1 MAKHSYD
8 CAGMATK
15 YGVLCS
21 DGRTIM
27 PGAFKD
33 QDGTEVPV
41 VWMHQHNSI
50 DNVLGHALLKSC
62 LEGLRA
68 YVTFNDTEKGQMAK
82 TVVKNRDINSFSIW
96 ADNLRYSGDRS
107 RGHVSHGIIREL
119 SLVLAGANPGA
130 HIEEIMAHGV
140 EETDTGVIYSDL
152 DSIDYDSG
160 EFEDALEHSAD
171 EKEDSKM
178 AEENK
183 PANNETASKSEKTV
197 KDVVDSMTEEQKN
210 VMYALIGA
218 AIDSE
223 SKDLEETNKEEPEMI
238 KHNVFDQNGQ
248 TQTEDVLS
256 HDAMATIID
265 DAKKGRLTLK
275 EATEDYLEHSA
286 GDYGIKDIG
295 KLFPEYHELNTPP
308 KFIDRDQTAVGI
320 IMAGVKHVPFSRVK
334 TSFADITA
342 DEARA
347 RGYTKGKKK
356 IEEVFTLLKR
366 TTDPQTVYKKQ
377 KFDRDDIIDITDFDV
392 VAWVKG
398 EMRGKLNEEIARA
411 IMVGDGRSPADDS
424 KISTEHIRPIWTD
437 DKLFT
442 INRQIEK
449 GSSDADLVNNIM
461 DDAIRARKEYRGSGN
476 PAFFTTED
484 VLAEMLLLKD
494 KNGRRIYK
502 SVEELA
508 TAMRV
513 SRIVTSPLFENQK
526 REVEHSETQK
536 KDVYTLQGII
546 VNLADYTVGA
556 DKGGAVALFDDFDID
571 YNQYK
576 YLIETRC
583 SGALTVPKSAIVFE
597 TMETVS
603 TQAETN
609 GHSVAA

>member
-62 LEGLRA
+62 PEGLRA
-68 YVTFNDTEKGQMAK
+68 YVRFNDTEKGRMAK
-82 TVVKNRDINSFSIW
+82 TVVKNHDINSFSIW
-96 ADNLRYSGDRS
+96 ADGLRYSGDRS

-160 EFEDALEHSAD
+160 EFEDALEHSTD
-171 EKEDSKM
+171 KKEDSKM

-183 PANNETASKSEKTV
+183 PANKETASKSEKTV

-256 HDAMATIID
+256 HDAMATIFN
-265 DAKKGRLTLK
+265 DAQKGRLTLK
-275 EATEDYLEHSA
+275 EATEDYLSHAE

-295 KLFPEYHELNTPP
+295 TLFPGYHELNKPP
-308 KFIDRDQTAVGI
+308 KFIDRDQTAVAV
-320 IMAGVKHVPFSRVK
+320 IMNGVKHVPFSRVK
-334 TSFADITA
+334 TTFADITA

-392 VAWVKG
+392 VSWVKV
-398 EMRGKLNEEIARA
+398 EMRGKLDEELARA
-411 IMVGDGRSPADDS
+411 IMVGDGRSSVDDS
-424 KISTEHIRPIWTD
+424 KISESHIRPIWKD
-437 DKLFT
+437 DDLFAIKRVVEEGT
-442 INRQIEK
+442 
-449 GSSDADLVNNIM
+449 GASDLVNNIL

-494 KNGRRIYK
+494 KNGRRIFK

-513 SRIVTSPLFENQK
+513 SRIVTSPLLENQT
-526 REVEHSETQK
+526 RETDPTGGNK
-536 KDVYTLQGII
+536 NVYTLQGIM
-546 VNLADYTVGA
+546 VNLSDYTVGA
-556 DKGGAVALFDDFDID
+556 NKGGAVSLFDDFDID

-597 TMETVS
+597 TKKT
-603 TQAETN
+603 T
-609 GHSVAA
+609 AA

>member
-62 LEGLRA
+62 PEGLRA

-96 ADNLRYSGDRS
+96 ADGLRYSGDRS

-152 DSIDYDSG
+152 DSIDYNSG
-160 EFEDALEHSAD
+160 EFDDTLEHSAD
-171 EKEDSKM
+171 KKEDSKM

-183 PANNETASKSEKTV
+183 PTNKETASKSEKTV

-223 SKDLEETNKEEPEMI
+223 STDLEETNKEEPEMI

-256 HDAMATIID
+256 HDAMATIFN
-265 DAKKGRLTLK
+265 DAQKGRLTLK
-275 EATEDYLEHSA
+275 EATEDYLSHAE

-295 KLFPEYHELNTPP
+295 TLFPEYHELNKPP
-308 KFIDRDQTAVGI
+308 KFIDRDQTAVAV
-320 IMAGVKHVPFSRVK
+320 IMNGVKHVPFSRVK
-334 TSFADITA
+334 TTFADITA

-392 VAWVKG
+392 VSWVKV
-398 EMRGKLNEEIARA
+398 EMRGKLDEELARA
-411 IMVGDGRSPADDS
+411 IMVGDGRSSVDDS
-424 KISTEHIRPIWTD
+424 KISESHIRPIWKD
-437 DKLFT
+437 DDMFAIKRVVEEGT
-442 INRQIEK
+442 
-449 GSSDADLVNNIM
+449 GASDLVNNIL

-494 KNGRRIYK
+494 KNGRRIFK

-513 SRIVTSPLFENQK
+513 SRIVTSPLLENQT
-526 REVEHSETQK
+526 RETDPTGGN
-536 KDVYTLQGII
+536 KDVYTLQGIM
-546 VNLADYTVGA
+546 VNLSDYTVGA
-556 DKGGAVALFDDFDID
+556 DKGGAVSLFDDFDID

-597 TMETVS
+597 TKKT
-603 TQAETN
+603 T
-609 GHSVAA
+609 AA

>member
-1 MAKHSYD
+1 MAKHNYD

-15 YGVLCS
+15 YGVLCG

-27 PGAFKD
+27 PGAFKE

-41 VWMHQHNSI
+41 VWMHQHNDI
-50 DNVLGHALLKSC
+50 ENVLGHALLRSC
-62 LEGLRA
+62 PEGMRA
-68 YVTFNDTEKGQMAK
+68 YVTFNDTDRGQKAK
-82 TVVKNRDINSFSIW
+82 SIVKSKDITSFSIW
-96 ADNLRYSGDRS
+96 ADGLRYSGDRS
-107 RGHVSHGIIREL
+107 RGNVAHGIIREL
-119 SLVLAGANPGA
+119 SLVLAGANPEA
-130 HIEEIMAHGV
+130 HIEEVIAHGSD
-140 EETDTGVIYSDL
+140 ESDIGVIYN
-152 DSIDYDSG
+152 DSGSIEYDSG
-160 EFEDALEHSAD
+160 EFDDVIEHST
-171 EKEDSKM
+171 EKEEEPKM
-178 AEENK
+178 AEDKK
-183 PANNETASKSEKTV
+183 PNETKETSSAKEKTV

-218 AIDSE
+218 AIDS
-223 SKDLEETNKEEPEMI
+223 KDEEDDNNNPNKEEPEMI

-256 HDAMATIID
+256 HDAMATIFN
-265 DAKKGRLTLK
+265 DAQKGRLTLK
-275 EATEDYLEHSA
+275 EATEDYLSHAE

-295 KLFPEYHELNTPP
+295 TLFPEYHELNKPP
-308 KFIDRDQTAVGI
+308 KFIDRDQTAVAV
-320 IMAGVKHVPFSRVK
+320 IMNGVKHVPFSRVK

-366 TTDPQTVYKKQ
+366 TTDPQTIYKKQ
-377 KFDRDDIIDITDFDV
+377 KFDRDDIIDITDFEV
-392 VAWVKG
+392 VSWVKG
-398 EMRGKLNEEIARA
+398 EMRGKLEEELARA
-411 IMVGDGRSPADDS
+411 IMVGDGRSSADDS
-424 KISTEHIRPIWTD
+424 KISESHIRPIWKD
-437 DKLFT
+437 DDLFAIKRVVEEGT
-442 INRQIEK
+442 
-449 GSSDADLVNNIM
+449 GASDLVNNIL

-494 KNGRRIYK
+494 KNGRRIFK

-513 SRIVTSPLFENQK
+513 SRIVTSPLLENQT
-526 REVEHSETQK
+526 RETDPTGGN
-536 KDVYTLQGII
+536 KDVYTLQGIM
-546 VNLADYTVGA
+546 VNLSDYTVGA
-556 DKGGAVALFDDFDID
+556 DKGGAVSLFDDFDID

-597 TMETVS
+597 TKKT
-603 TQAETN
+603 T
-609 GHSVAA
+609 AA

>member
-62 LEGLRA
+62 PEGLRA

-82 TVVKNRDINSFSIW
+82 TVVKNHDINSFSIW
-96 ADNLRYSGDRS
+96 ADGLRYSGDRS

-152 DSIDYDSG
+152 DSIDYNSG
-160 EFEDALEHSAD
+160 EFDDTLEHSAD
-171 EKEDSKM
+171 KKEDSKM

-183 PANNETASKSEKTV
+183 PTNKETASKSEKTV

-223 SKDLEETNKEEPEMI
+223 STDLEETNKEEPEMI

-256 HDAMATIID
+256 HDAMATIFN
-265 DAKKGRLTLK
+265 DAQKGRLTLK
-275 EATEDYLEHSA
+275 EATEDYLSHA
-286 GDYGIKDIG
+286 DGDYGIKDIG
-295 KLFPEYHELNTPP
+295 TLFPEYHELNKSP
-308 KFIDRDQTAVGI
+308 KFIDRDQTAVAV
-320 IMAGVKHVPFSRVK
+320 IMNGVKHVPFSRVK
-334 TSFADITA
+334 TTFADITA

-392 VAWVKG
+392 VSWVKV
-398 EMRGKLNEEIARA
+398 EMRGKLDEELARA
-411 IMVGDGRSPADDS
+411 IMVGDGRSSADDS
-424 KISTEHIRPIWTD
+424 KISESHIRPIWKD
-437 DKLFT
+437 DDLFAIKRVVEEGT
-442 INRQIEK
+442 
-449 GSSDADLVNNIM
+449 GASDLVNNIL

-494 KNGRRIYK
+494 KNGRRIFK

-513 SRIVTSPLFENQK
+513 SRIVTSPLLENQT
-526 REVEHSETQK
+526 RETDPTGGN
-536 KDVYTLQGII
+536 KDVYTLQGIM
-546 VNLADYTVGA
+546 VNLSDYTVGA
-556 DKGGAVALFDDFDID
+556 DKGGAVSLFDDFDID

-597 TMETVS
+597 TKKT
-603 TQAETN
+603 T
-609 GHSVAA
+609 AA

>member
-62 LEGLRA
+62 PEGLRA
-68 YVTFNDTEKGQMAK
+68 YVTFNDTEKGRMAK
-82 TVVKNRDINSFSIW
+82 TVVKNHDINSFSIW
-96 ADNLRYSGDRS
+96 ADGLRYSGDRS
-107 RGHVSHGIIREL
+107 RGHVSHGVIREL

-160 EFEDALEHSAD
+160 EFDDALEHSAD
-171 EKEDSKM
+171 KKEDSKM

-183 PANNETASKSEKTV
+183 PANKETASKSEKTV

-248 TQTEDVLS
+248 TQSEDVLS
-256 HDAMATIID
+256 HDAMATIFN
-265 DAKKGRLTLK
+265 DAQKGRLTLK
-275 EATEDYLEHSA
+275 EATEDYLSHAE

-295 KLFPEYHELNTPP
+295 TLFSEYHELNKPP
-308 KFIDRDQTAVGI
+308 KFIDRDQTAVAV
-320 IMAGVKHVPFSRVK
+320 IMNGVKHVPFSRVK
-334 TSFADITA
+334 TTFADITA

-392 VAWVKG
+392 VGWVKV
-398 EMRGKLNEEIARA
+398 EMRGKLDEELARA
-411 IMVGDGRSPADDS
+411 IMVGDGRSSADDS
-424 KISTEHIRPIWTD
+424 KISESHIRPIWKD
-437 DKLFT
+437 DDLFAIKRVVEEGT
-442 INRQIEK
+442 
-449 GSSDADLVNNIM
+449 GASDLVNNIL

-494 KNGRRIYK
+494 KNGRRIFK

-513 SRIVTSPLFENQK
+513 SRIVTSPLLENQT
-526 REVEHSETQK
+526 RETDPTGGN
-536 KDVYTLQGII
+536 KDVYTLQGIM
-546 VNLADYTVGA
+546 VNLSDYTVGA
-556 DKGGAVALFDDFDID
+556 DKGGAVSLFDDFDID

-597 TMETVS
+597 TKKT
-603 TQAETN
+603 
-609 GHSVAA
+609 AAA

>member
-8 CAGMATK
+8 CSGMATK

-62 LEGLRA
+62 PEGLRA
-68 YVTFNDTEKGQMAK
+68 YVTFNDTEKGRMAK
-82 TVVKNRDINSFSIW
+82 TVVKNHDINSFSIW
-96 ADNLRYSGDRS
+96 ADGLRYSGDRS

-183 PANNETASKSEKTV
+183 PANKETASKSEKTV

-256 HDAMATIID
+256 HDAMATIFN
-265 DAKKGRLTLK
+265 DAQKGRLTLK
-275 EATEDYLEHSA
+275 EATEDYLSHAE

-295 KLFPEYHELNTPP
+295 TLFPEYHELNKPP
-308 KFIDRDQTAVGI
+308 KFIDRDQTAVAV
-320 IMAGVKHVPFSRVK
+320 IMNGVKHVPFSRVK
-334 TSFADITA
+334 TTFADITA

-366 TTDPQTVYKKQ
+366 TTDPQTIYKKQ

-392 VAWVKG
+392 VSWVKA
-398 EMRGKLNEEIARA
+398 EMRGKLDEELARA
-411 IMVGDGRSPADDS
+411 IMVGDGRSSADDS
-424 KISTEHIRPIWTD
+424 KISESHVRPIWKD
-437 DKLFT
+437 DDLFAIKRVVEEGT
-442 INRQIEK
+442 
-449 GSSDADLVNNIM
+449 GASDLVNNIL

-494 KNGRRIYK
+494 KNGRRIFK

-513 SRIVTSPLFENQK
+513 SRIVTSPLLENQT
-526 REVEHSETQK
+526 RETDPTGGN
-536 KDVYTLQGII
+536 KDVYTLQGIM
-546 VNLADYTVGA
+546 VNLSDYTVGA
-556 DKGGAVALFDDFDID
+556 DKGGAVSLFDDFDID

-597 TMETVS
+597 TKKT
-603 TQAETN
+603 T
-609 GHSVAA
+609 AA

>member
-366 TTDPQTVYKKQ
+366 TTDPQAVYKKQ

-502 SVEELA
+502 SVDELA

-603 TQAETN
+603 TT
-609 GHSVAA
+609 VAA

>member
-62 LEGLRA
+62 PEGLRA

-82 TVVKNRDINSFSIW
+82 TVVKNHDINSFSIW
-96 ADNLRYSGDRS
+96 ADGLRYSGDRS

-160 EFEDALEHSAD
+160 EFDDTLEHSAD
-171 EKEDSKM
+171 KKEDSKM

-183 PANNETASKSEKTV
+183 PANKETASKSEKTV

-210 VMYALIGA
+210 VTYALIGA

-223 SKDLEETNKEEPEMI
+223 SNDLEETNKEEPEMI

-256 HDAMATIID
+256 HDAMATIFN
-265 DAKKGRLTLK
+265 DAQKGRLTLK
-275 EATEDYLEHSA
+275 EATEDYLSHAE

-295 KLFPEYHELNTPP
+295 TLFPEYHELNKPP
-308 KFIDRDQTAVGI
+308 KFIDRDQTAVAV
-320 IMAGVKHVPFSRVK
+320 IMNGVKHVPFSRVK
-334 TSFADITA
+334 TTFADITA

-366 TTDPQTVYKKQ
+366 TTDPQTIYKKQ

-392 VAWVKG
+392 VSWVKV
-398 EMRGKLNEEIARA
+398 EMRGKLDEELARA
-411 IMVGDGRSPADDS
+411 IMVGDGRSSVDDS
-424 KISTEHIRPIWTD
+424 KISESHIRPIWKD
-437 DKLFT
+437 DDLFAIKRVVEEGT
-442 INRQIEK
+442 
-449 GSSDADLVNNIM
+449 GASDLVNNIL

-494 KNGRRIYK
+494 KNGRRIFK

-513 SRIVTSPLFENQK
+513 SRIVTSPLLENQT
-526 REVEHSETQK
+526 RETDPTGGN
-536 KDVYTLQGII
+536 KDVYTLQGIM
-546 VNLADYTVGA
+546 VNLSDYTVGA
-556 DKGGAVALFDDFDID
+556 DKGGAVSLFDDFDID

-597 TMETVS
+597 TKKT
-603 TQAETN
+603 T
-609 GHSVAA
+609 AA

>member
-62 LEGLRA
+62 PEGLRA

-82 TVVKNRDINSFSIW
+82 TVVKNHDINSFSIW
-96 ADNLRYSGDRS
+96 ADGLRYSGDRS

-140 EETDTGVIYSDL
+140 EETDTGVIYSDI

-160 EFEDALEHSAD
+160 EFDDTLEHSAD
-171 EKEDSKM
+171 KKEDSKM

-183 PANNETASKSEKTV
+183 PANKETASKSEKTV

-223 SKDLEETNKEEPEMI
+223 SNDLEETNKEEPEMI

-256 HDAMATIID
+256 HDAMATIFN
-265 DAKKGRLTLK
+265 DAQKGRLTLK
-275 EATEDYLEHSA
+275 EATEDYLSHAE

-295 KLFPEYHELNTPP
+295 TLFPEYHELNKPP
-308 KFIDRDQTAVGI
+308 KFIDRDQTAVAV
-320 IMAGVKHVPFSRVK
+320 IMNGVKHVPFSRVK
-334 TSFADITA
+334 TTFADITA

-366 TTDPQTVYKKQ
+366 TTDPQTIYKKQ

-392 VAWVKG
+392 VSWVKV
-398 EMRGKLNEEIARA
+398 EMRGKLDEELARA
-411 IMVGDGRSPADDS
+411 IMVGDGRSSVDDS
-424 KISTEHIRPIWTD
+424 KISESHIRPIWKD
-437 DKLFT
+437 DDLFAIKRVVEEGT
-442 INRQIEK
+442 
-449 GSSDADLVNNIM
+449 GASDLVNNIL

-494 KNGRRIYK
+494 KNGRRIFK

-513 SRIVTSPLFENQK
+513 SRIVTSPLLENQT
-526 REVEHSETQK
+526 RETDPTGGN
-536 KDVYTLQGII
+536 KDVYTLQGIM
-546 VNLADYTVGA
+546 VNLSDYTVGA
-556 DKGGAVALFDDFDID
+556 DKGGALSLFDDFDID

-597 TMETVS
+597 TKKT
-603 TQAETN
+603 T
-609 GHSVAA
+609 AA

>member
-8 CAGMATK
+8 CSGMATK

-62 LEGLRA
+62 PEGLRA
-68 YVTFNDTEKGQMAK
+68 YVTFNDTEKGRMAK
-82 TVVKNRDINSFSIW
+82 TVVKNHDINSFSIW
-96 ADNLRYSGDRS
+96 ADGLRYSGDRS

-160 EFEDALEHSAD
+160 EFEDALEHSTD
-171 EKEDSKM
+171 KKEDFKM

-183 PANNETASKSEKTV
+183 PANKETASKSEKTV

-256 HDAMATIID
+256 HDAMATIFN
-265 DAKKGRLTLK
+265 DAQKGRLTLK
-275 EATEDYLEHSA
+275 EATEDYLSHAE

-295 KLFPEYHELNTPP
+295 TLFPEYHELNKPP
-308 KFIDRDQTAVGI
+308 KFIDRDQTAVAV
-320 IMAGVKHVPFSRVK
+320 IMNGVKHVPFSRVK
-334 TSFADITA
+334 TTFADITA

-366 TTDPQTVYKKQ
+366 TTDSQTVFKKQ

-398 EMRGKLNEEIARA
+398 EMRGKLDEELARA
-411 IMVGDGRSPADDS
+411 IMVGDGRSSADDS
-424 KISTEHIRPIWTD
+424 KISESHIRPIWKD
-437 DKLFT
+437 DDLFT
-442 INRQIEK
+442 IKRVVEE
-449 GSSDADLVNNIM
+449 GTSVFDLINNIL

-494 KNGRRIYK
+494 KNGRRIFK

-513 SRIVTSPLFENQK
+513 SRIVTSPLLENQT
-526 REVEHSETQK
+526 RETDPTGGN
-536 KDVYTLQGII
+536 KDVYTLQGIM
-546 VNLADYTVGA
+546 VNLSDYTVGA
-556 DKGGAVALFDDFDID
+556 DKGGAVSLFDDFDID

-597 TMETVS
+597 TKKT
-603 TQAETN
+603 T
-609 GHSVAA
+609 AA

>member
-62 LEGLRA
+62 PEGLRA

-82 TVVKNRDINSFSIW
+82 TVVKNHDINSFSIW
-96 ADNLRYSGDRS
+96 ADGLRYSGDRS

-152 DSIDYDSG
+152 DSIDYNSG
-160 EFEDALEHSAD
+160 EFDDALEHSAD
-171 EKEDSKM
+171 KKEDSKM

-183 PANNETASKSEKTV
+183 PANKETASKSEKTV

-223 SKDLEETNKEEPEMI
+223 SEDLDETNKEEPEMI

-256 HDAMATIID
+256 HDAMATIFN
-265 DAKKGRLTLK
+265 DAQKGRLTLK
-275 EATEDYLEHSA
+275 EATEDYLSHAE

-295 KLFPEYHELNTPP
+295 TLFPEYHELNKPP
-308 KFIDRDQTAVGI
+308 KFIDRDQTAVAV
-320 IMAGVKHVPFSRVK
+320 IMNGVKHVPFSRVK
-334 TSFADITA
+334 TTFADITA

-366 TTDPQTVYKKQ
+366 TTDPQTIYKKQ
-377 KFDRDDIIDITDFDV
+377 KFDRDDTIDITDFDV
-392 VAWVKG
+392 VSWVKV
-398 EMRGKLNEEIARA
+398 EMRGKLDEELSRA
-411 IMVGDGRSPADDS
+411 IMVGDGRSSADDS
-424 KISTEHIRPIWTD
+424 KISESHIRPIWKD
-437 DKLFT
+437 DDLFT
-442 INRQIEK
+442 IKRVVEE
-449 GSSDADLVNNIM
+449 GTGASDLVNNIL

-494 KNGRRIYK
+494 KNGRRIFK

-513 SRIVTSPLFENQK
+513 SRIVTSPLLENQT
-526 REVEHSETQK
+526 RETDPTGGN
-536 KDVYTLQGII
+536 KDVYTLQGIM
-546 VNLADYTVGA
+546 VNLSDYTVGA
-556 DKGGAVALFDDFDID
+556 DKGGAVSLFDDFDID

-597 TMETVS
+597 TKKT
-603 TQAETN
+603 T
-609 GHSVAA
+609 AA

>member
-1 MAKHSYD
+1 
-8 CAGMATK
+8 MATK

-62 LEGLRA
+62 PEGLRA
-68 YVTFNDTEKGQMAK
+68 YVTFNDTEKGRMAK
-82 TVVKNRDINSFSIW
+82 TVVKNHDINSFSIW
-96 ADNLRYSGDRS
+96 ADGLRYSGDRS

-183 PANNETASKSEKTV
+183 PANKETASKSEKTV

-256 HDAMATIID
+256 HDAMATIFN
-265 DAKKGRLTLK
+265 DAQKGRLTLK
-275 EATEDYLEHSA
+275 EATEDYLSHAE

-295 KLFPEYHELNTPP
+295 TLFPEYHELNKPP
-308 KFIDRDQTAVGI
+308 KFIDRDQTAVAV
-320 IMAGVKHVPFSRVK
+320 IMNGVKHVPFSRVK
-334 TSFADITA
+334 TTFADITA

-366 TTDPQTVYKKQ
+366 TTDPQTIYKKQ

-392 VAWVKG
+392 VSWVKA
-398 EMRGKLNEEIARA
+398 EMRGKLDEELARA
-411 IMVGDGRSPADDS
+411 IMVGDGRSSADDS
-424 KISTEHIRPIWTD
+424 KISESHVRPIWKD
-437 DKLFT
+437 DDLFAIKRVVEEGT
-442 INRQIEK
+442 
-449 GSSDADLVNNIM
+449 GASDLVNNIL

-494 KNGRRIYK
+494 KNGRRIFK

-513 SRIVTSPLFENQK
+513 SRIVTSPLLENQT
-526 REVEHSETQK
+526 RETDPTGGN
-536 KDVYTLQGII
+536 KDVYTLQGIM
-546 VNLADYTVGA
+546 VNLSDYTVGA
-556 DKGGAVALFDDFDID
+556 DKGGAVSLFDDFDID

-597 TMETVS
+597 TKKT
-603 TQAETN
+603 T
-609 GHSVAA
+609 AA

>member
-62 LEGLRA
+62 PEGLRA

-82 TVVKNRDINSFSIW
+82 TVVKNHDINSFSIW
-96 ADNLRYSGDRS
+96 ADGLRYSGDRS

-160 EFEDALEHSAD
+160 EFDDTLEHSAD
-171 EKEDSKM
+171 KKEDSKM

-183 PANNETASKSEKTV
+183 PANKETASKSEKTV

-223 SKDLEETNKEEPEMI
+223 SNDLEETNKEEPEMI

-256 HDAMATIID
+256 HDAMATIFN
-265 DAKKGRLTLK
+265 DAQKGRLTLK
-275 EATEDYLEHSA
+275 EATEDYLSHA
-286 GDYGIKDIG
+286 DGDYGIKDIG
-295 KLFPEYHELNTPP
+295 TLFPEYHELNKPP
-308 KFIDRDQTAVGI
+308 KFIDRDQTAVAV
-320 IMAGVKHVPFSRVK
+320 IMNGVKHVPFSRVK
-334 TSFADITA
+334 TTFADITA

-366 TTDPQTVYKKQ
+366 TTDPQTVFKKQ

-398 EMRGKLNEEIARA
+398 EMRGKLDEELARA
-411 IMVGDGRSPADDS
+411 IMVGDGRSSADDS
-424 KISTEHIRPIWTD
+424 KISESHIRPIWKD
-437 DKLFT
+437 DDLFT
-442 INRQIEK
+442 IKRVVEE
-449 GSSDADLVNNIM
+449 GTSVFDLINNIL

-494 KNGRRIYK
+494 KNGRRIFK

-513 SRIVTSPLFENQK
+513 SRIVTSPLLENQT
-526 REVEHSETQK
+526 RETDPTSGN
-536 KDVYTLQGII
+536 KDVYTLQGIM
-546 VNLADYTVGA
+546 VNLSDYTVGA
-556 DKGGAVALFDDFDID
+556 DKGGAVSLFDDFDID

-597 TMETVS
+597 TKKT
-603 TQAETN
+603 T
-609 GHSVAA
+609 AA

>member
-62 LEGLRA
+62 PEGLRA

-82 TVVKNRDINSFSIW
+82 TVVKNHDINSFSIW
-96 ADNLRYSGDRS
+96 ADGLRYSGDRS

-160 EFEDALEHSAD
+160 EFDDTLEHSAD
-171 EKEDSKM
+171 KKEDSKM

-183 PANNETASKSEKTV
+183 PANKETASKSEKTV

-223 SKDLEETNKEEPEMI
+223 SNDLEETNKEEPEMI
-238 KHNVFDQNGQ
+238 KHNVFDQNGR

-256 HDAMATIID
+256 HDAMATIFN
-265 DAKKGRLTLK
+265 DAQKGRLTLK
-275 EATEDYLEHSA
+275 EATEDYLSHAE

-295 KLFPEYHELNTPP
+295 TLFPEYHELNKPP
-308 KFIDRDQTAVGI
+308 KFIDRDQTAVAV
-320 IMAGVKHVPFSRVK
+320 IMNGVKHVPFSRVK
-334 TSFADITA
+334 TTFADITA

-366 TTDPQTVYKKQ
+366 TTDPQTIYKKQ

-392 VAWVKG
+392 VSWVKV
-398 EMRGKLNEEIARA
+398 EMRGKLDEELARA
-411 IMVGDGRSPADDS
+411 IMVGDGRSSVDDS
-424 KISTEHIRPIWTD
+424 KISESHIRPIWKD
-437 DKLFT
+437 DDLFAIKRVVEEGT
-442 INRQIEK
+442 
-449 GSSDADLVNNIM
+449 GASDLVNNIL

-494 KNGRRIYK
+494 KNGRRIFK

-513 SRIVTSPLFENQK
+513 SRIVTSPLLENQT
-526 REVEHSETQK
+526 RETDPTGGN
-536 KDVYTLQGII
+536 KDVYTLQGIM
-546 VNLADYTVGA
+546 VNLSDYTVGA
-556 DKGGAVALFDDFDID
+556 DKGGAVSLFDDFDID

-597 TMETVS
+597 TKKT
-603 TQAETN
+603 T
-609 GHSVAA
+609 AA

>member
-377 KFDRDDIIDITDFDV
+377 KFDRDDITDITDFDV

-502 SVEELA
+502 SVDELA

-603 TQAETN
+603 TT
-609 GHSVAA
+609 VAA

>member
-8 CAGMATK
+8 CSGMATK

-62 LEGLRA
+62 PEGLRA
-68 YVTFNDTEKGQMAK
+68 YVTFNDTEKGRMAK
-82 TVVKNRDINSFSIW
+82 TVVKNHDINSFSIW
-96 ADNLRYSGDRS
+96 ADGLRYSGDRS

-171 EKEDSKM
+171 KKEDFKM

-183 PANNETASKSEKTV
+183 PANKETASKSEKTV

-256 HDAMATIID
+256 HDAMATIFN
-265 DAKKGRLTLK
+265 DAQKGRLTLK
-275 EATEDYLEHSA
+275 EATEDYLSHAE

-295 KLFPEYHELNTPP
+295 TLFPEYHELNKPP
-308 KFIDRDQTAVGI
+308 KFIDRDQTAVAV
-320 IMAGVKHVPFSRVK
+320 IMNGVKHVPFSRVK
-334 TSFADITA
+334 TTFADITA

-392 VAWVKG
+392 VSWVKV
-398 EMRGKLNEEIARA
+398 EMRGKLDEELARA
-411 IMVGDGRSPADDS
+411 IMVGDGRSSVDDS
-424 KISTEHIRPIWTD
+424 KISESHIRPIWKD
-437 DKLFT
+437 DDLFAIKRVVEEGT
-442 INRQIEK
+442 
-449 GSSDADLVNNIM
+449 GASDLVNNIL

-476 PAFFTTED
+476 PAFFTIED

-494 KNGRRIYK
+494 KNGRRIFK

-513 SRIVTSPLFENQK
+513 SRIVTSPLLENQT
-526 REVEHSETQK
+526 RETDPTGGN
-536 KDVYTLQGII
+536 KDVYTLQGIM
-546 VNLADYTVGA
+546 VNLSDYTVGA
-556 DKGGAVALFDDFDID
+556 DKGGAVSLFDDFDID

-597 TMETVS
+597 TKKT
-603 TQAETN
+603 T
-609 GHSVAA
+609 AA

>member
-130 HIEEIMAHGV
+130 HIEEIMAHGA

-256 HDAMATIID
+256 HDAMATILD

-295 KLFPEYHELNTPP
+295 KLFPEHHELNTPP

-502 SVEELA
+502 SVDELA

-603 TQAETN
+603 TA
-609 GHSVAA
+609 VAA

>member
-62 LEGLRA
+62 PEGLRA

-96 ADNLRYSGDRS
+96 ADGLRYSGDRS

-183 PANNETASKSEKTV
+183 PANKETASKSEKTV

-256 HDAMATIID
+256 HDAMATIFN
-265 DAKKGRLTLK
+265 DAQKGRLTLK
-275 EATEDYLEHSA
+275 EATEDYLSHAE

-295 KLFPEYHELNTPP
+295 TLFPEYHELNKPP
-308 KFIDRDQTAVGI
+308 KFIDRDQTAVAV
-320 IMAGVKHVPFSRVK
+320 IMNGVKHVPFSRVK
-334 TSFADITA
+334 TTFADITA

-392 VAWVKG
+392 VSWVKV
-398 EMRGKLNEEIARA
+398 EMRGKLDEELARA
-411 IMVGDGRSPADDS
+411 IMVGDGRSSADDS
-424 KISTEHIRPIWTD
+424 KISESHIRPIWKD
-437 DKLFT
+437 DDLFAIKRVVEEGT
-442 INRQIEK
+442 
-449 GSSDADLVNNIM
+449 GASDLVNNIL

-494 KNGRRIYK
+494 KNGRRIFK

-513 SRIVTSPLFENQK
+513 SRIVTSPLLENQT
-526 REVEHSETQK
+526 RETDPTGGN
-536 KDVYTLQGII
+536 KDVYTLQGIM
-546 VNLADYTVGA
+546 VNLSDYTVGA
-556 DKGGAVALFDDFDID
+556 DKGGAVSLFDDFDID

-597 TMETVS
+597 TKKT
-603 TQAETN
+603 T
-609 GHSVAA
+609 AA

>member
-62 LEGLRA
+62 PEGLRA

-96 ADNLRYSGDRS
+96 ADGLRYSGDRS

-160 EFEDALEHSAD
+160 EFEDALEHSVD

-183 PANNETASKSEKTV
+183 PANKETASKSEKTV

-256 HDAMATIID
+256 HDAMATIFN
-265 DAKKGRLTLK
+265 DAQKGRLTLK
-275 EATEDYLEHSA
+275 EATEDYLSHAE

-295 KLFPEYHELNTPP
+295 TLFPEYHELNKPP
-308 KFIDRDQTAVGI
+308 KFIDRDQTAVAV
-320 IMAGVKHVPFSRVK
+320 IMNGVKHVPFSRVK
-334 TSFADITA
+334 TTFADITA

-392 VAWVKG
+392 VSWVKV
-398 EMRGKLNEEIARA
+398 EMRGKLDEELARA
-411 IMVGDGRSPADDS
+411 IMVGDGRSSVDDS
-424 KISTEHIRPIWTD
+424 KISESHVRPIWKD
-437 DKLFT
+437 DDLFAIKRVVEEGT
-442 INRQIEK
+442 
-449 GSSDADLVNNIM
+449 GASDLVNNIL

-494 KNGRRIYK
+494 KNGRRIFK

-513 SRIVTSPLFENQK
+513 SRIVTSPLLENQT
-526 REVEHSETQK
+526 RETDPTGGN
-536 KDVYTLQGII
+536 KDVYTLQGIM
-546 VNLADYTVGA
+546 VNLSDYTVGA
-556 DKGGAVALFDDFDID
+556 DKGGAVSLFDDFDID

-597 TMETVS
+597 TKKT
-603 TQAETN
+603 T
-609 GHSVAA
+609 AA

>member
-62 LEGLRA
+62 PEGLRA

-82 TVVKNRDINSFSIW
+82 TVVKNHDINSFSIW
-96 ADNLRYSGDRS
+96 ADGLRYSGDRS

-140 EETDTGVIYSDL
+140 EETDTWVIYSDL

-160 EFEDALEHSAD
+160 EFEDALEHSTD
-171 EKEDSKM
+171 KKEDSKM

-183 PANNETASKSEKTV
+183 PANKETASKSEKTV

-256 HDAMATIID
+256 HDAMATIFN
-265 DAKKGRLTLK
+265 DAQKGRLTLK
-275 EATEDYLEHSA
+275 EATEDYLSHAE

-295 KLFPEYHELNTPP
+295 TLFPEYHELNKPP
-308 KFIDRDQTAVGI
+308 KFIDRDQTAVAV
-320 IMAGVKHVPFSRVK
+320 IMNGVKHVPFSRVK
-334 TSFADITA
+334 TTFADITA

-392 VAWVKG
+392 VSWVKV
-398 EMRGKLNEEIARA
+398 EMRGKLDEELARA
-411 IMVGDGRSPADDS
+411 IMVGDGRSSVDDS
-424 KISTEHIRPIWTD
+424 KISESHIRPIWKD
-437 DKLFT
+437 DDLFAIKRVVEEGT
-442 INRQIEK
+442 
-449 GSSDADLVNNIM
+449 GASDLVNNIL

-494 KNGRRIYK
+494 KNGRRIFK

-513 SRIVTSPLFENQK
+513 SRIVTSPLLENQT
-526 REVEHSETQK
+526 RETDPTGGN
-536 KDVYTLQGII
+536 KDVYTLQGIM
-546 VNLADYTVGA
+546 VNLSDYTVGA
-556 DKGGAVALFDDFDID
+556 DKGGAVSLFDDFDID

-597 TMETVS
+597 TKKT
-603 TQAETN
+603 T
-609 GHSVAA
+609 AA

>member
-502 SVEELA
+502 SVDELA

-603 TQAETN
+603 TT
-609 GHSVAA
+609 VAA

>member
-62 LEGLRA
+62 PEGLRA

-82 TVVKNRDINSFSIW
+82 TVVKNHDINSFSIW
-96 ADNLRYSGDRS
+96 ADGLRYSGDRS

-152 DSIDYDSG
+152 NSIDYNGG
-160 EFEDALEHSAD
+160 EFEDTLEHSAD
-171 EKEDSKM
+171 KKEDSKM

-183 PANNETASKSEKTV
+183 PINKETTSKTNKTV

-210 VMYALIGA
+210 VMYALIA
-218 AIDSE
+218 AANDSE
-223 SKDLEETNKEEPEMI
+223 SKDPEETNKEEPEMIKRKPEMI

-256 HDAMATIID
+256 HDAMATIFN
-265 DAKKGRLTLK
+265 DAQKGRLTLK
-275 EATEDYLEHSA
+275 EATEDYLSHA
-286 GDYGIKDIG
+286 DGDYGIKDIG
-295 KLFPEYHELNTPP
+295 TLFPEYHELNKPP
-308 KFIDRDQTAVGI
+308 KFIDRDQTAVAV
-320 IMAGVKHVPFSRVK
+320 IMNGVKHVPFSRVK
-334 TSFADITA
+334 TTFADITA

-347 RGYTKGKKK
+347 RGYAKGKKK

-366 TTDPQTVYKKQ
+366 TTDPQTVFKKQ

-398 EMRGKLNEEIARA
+398 EMRGKLNEELARA
-411 IMVGDGRSPADDS
+411 IMVGDGRSSADDS
-424 KISTEHIRPIWTD
+424 KISESHIRPIWKD
-437 DKLFT
+437 DDLFT
-442 INRQIEK
+442 IKRVVEE
-449 GSSDADLVNNIM
+449 GTSVFDLINNIL

-494 KNGRRIYK
+494 KNGRRIFK

-513 SRIVTSPLFENQK
+513 SRIVTSPLLENQT
-526 REVEHSETQK
+526 RETDPTGGN
-536 KDVYTLQGII
+536 KDVYTLQGIM
-546 VNLADYTVGA
+546 VNLSDYTVGA
-556 DKGGAVALFDDFDID
+556 DKGGAVSLFDDFDID

-597 TMETVS
+597 TKKT
-603 TQAETN
+603 T
-609 GHSVAA
+609 AA

>member
-62 LEGLRA
+62 PEGLRA

-82 TVVKNRDINSFSIW
+82 TVVKNHDINSFSIW
-96 ADNLRYSGDRS
+96 ADGLRYSGDRS

-160 EFEDALEHSAD
+160 EFDDTLEHSAD
-171 EKEDSKM
+171 KKEDSKM

-183 PANNETASKSEKTV
+183 PANKETASKSEKTV

-223 SKDLEETNKEEPEMI
+223 SNDLEETNKEEPEMI

-248 TQTEDVLS
+248 IQTEDVLS
-256 HDAMATIID
+256 HDAMATIFN
-265 DAKKGRLTLK
+265 DAQKGRLTLK
-275 EATEDYLEHSA
+275 EATEDYLSHAE

-295 KLFPEYHELNTPP
+295 TLFPEYHELNKPP
-308 KFIDRDQTAVGI
+308 KFIDRDQTAVAV
-320 IMAGVKHVPFSRVK
+320 IMNGVKHVPFSRVK
-334 TSFADITA
+334 TTFADITA

-366 TTDPQTVYKKQ
+366 TTDPQTIYKKQ

-392 VAWVKG
+392 VSWVKV
-398 EMRGKLNEEIARA
+398 EMRGKLDEELARA
-411 IMVGDGRSPADDS
+411 IMVGDGRSSVDDS
-424 KISTEHIRPIWTD
+424 KISESHIRPIWKD
-437 DKLFT
+437 DDLFAIKRVVEEGT
-442 INRQIEK
+442 
-449 GSSDADLVNNIM
+449 GASDLVNNIL

-494 KNGRRIYK
+494 KNGRRIFK

-513 SRIVTSPLFENQK
+513 SRIVTSPLLENQT
-526 REVEHSETQK
+526 RETDPTGGN
-536 KDVYTLQGII
+536 KDVYTLQGIM
-546 VNLADYTVGA
+546 VNLSDYTVGA
-556 DKGGAVALFDDFDID
+556 DKGGALSLFDDFDID

-597 TMETVS
+597 TKKT
-603 TQAETN
+603 T
-609 GHSVAA
+609 AA

>member
-15 YGVLCS
+15 YGVLCG

-27 PGAFKD
+27 PGAFKE
-33 QDGTEVPV
+33 QDGAEVPV
-41 VWMHQHNSI
+41 VWMHQHNDI
-50 DNVLGHALLKSC
+50 GNVLGHALLKSC
-62 LEGLRA
+62 PEGVRA
-68 YVTFNDTEKGQMAK
+68 YVTFNDTEQGQKAR
-82 TVVKNRDINSFSIW
+82 TIVKNRDITSFSIW
-96 ADNLRYSGDRS
+96 ADHLSYAGDRS
-107 RGHVSHGIIREL
+107 RGNVAHGIIREL
-119 SLVLAGANPGA
+119 SLVLAGANPDA
-130 HIEEIMAHGV
+130 HIEEVMAHDS
-140 EETDTGVIYSDL
+140 EDSDIGVIYNDPG
-152 DSIDYDSG
+152 SINYDSG
-160 EFEDALEHSAD
+160 EFEDVLEHSA
-171 EKEDSKM
+171 EVKEEPEM
-178 AEENK
+178 AEEKK
-183 PANNETASKSEKTV
+183 PTENQETV
-197 KDVVDSMTEEQKN
+197 KDVYDAMSDKQKQVVN
-210 VMYALIGA
+210 YMVGMVLG
-218 AIDSE
+218 DKNDKNNE
-223 SKDLEETNKEEPEMI
+223 EEPEMI
-238 KHNVFDQNGQ
+238 KHNVFDQNAP
-248 TQTEDVLS
+248 TKTEDVLN

-295 KLFPEYHELNTPP
+295 KLFPEYHELNKPP

-398 EMRGKLNEEIARA
+398 EMRGKLDEEIARA

-424 KISTEHIRPIWTD
+424 KISAEHIRPIWTD

-502 SVEELA
+502 SVDELA

-603 TQAETN
+603 TTADTN
-609 GHSVAA
+609 SHSDAA

>member
-62 LEGLRA
+62 PEGLRA

-82 TVVKNRDINSFSIW
+82 TVVKNHDINSFSIW
-96 ADNLRYSGDRS
+96 ADGLRYSGDRS

-160 EFEDALEHSAD
+160 EFDDTLEHSAD
-171 EKEDSKM
+171 KKEDSKM

-183 PANNETASKSEKTV
+183 PANKETASKSEKTV

-223 SKDLEETNKEEPEMI
+223 SNDLEETNKEEPEMI

-256 HDAMATIID
+256 HDAMATIFN
-265 DAKKGRLTLK
+265 DAQKGRLTLK
-275 EATEDYLEHSA
+275 EATEDYLSHAE

-295 KLFPEYHELNTPP
+295 TLFPEYHELNKPP
-308 KFIDRDQTAVGI
+308 KFIDRDQTAVAV
-320 IMAGVKHVPFSRVK
+320 IMNGVKHVPFSRVK
-334 TSFADITA
+334 TTFADITA

-366 TTDPQTVYKKQ
+366 TTDPQTVFKKQ

-398 EMRGKLNEEIARA
+398 EMRGKLDEELARA
-411 IMVGDGRSPADDS
+411 IMVGDGRSSADDS
-424 KISTEHIRPIWTD
+424 KISESHIRPIWKD
-437 DKLFT
+437 DDLFT
-442 INRQIEK
+442 IKRVVEE
-449 GSSDADLVNNIM
+449 GTSVFDLINNIL

-494 KNGRRIYK
+494 KNGRRIFK

-513 SRIVTSPLFENQK
+513 SRIVTSPLLENQT
-526 REVEHSETQK
+526 RETDPTGGN
-536 KDVYTLQGII
+536 KDVYTLQGIM
-546 VNLADYTVGA
+546 VNLSDYTVGA
-556 DKGGAVALFDDFDID
+556 DKGGAVSLFDDFDID

-597 TMETVS
+597 TKKT
-603 TQAETN
+603 T
-609 GHSVAA
+609 AA